1 MPYRVEW
8 SPQAWREFQVLD
20 GVIQRRLAAAVD
32 GLAQNPR
39 PPGAKRMHGR
49 ASDVWRIRVGDYRL
63 LYQIRGDVLV
73 VFVVKVG
80 HRREV
85 YRRR

>member
-1 MPYRVEW
+1 MTYRVEW
-8 SPQAWREFQVLD
+8 SPAAWREFQALD
-20 GVIQRRLAAAVD
+20 GGIQRRLAAAVD

-49 ASDVWRIRVGDYRL
+49 AADVWRIRVGDYRL